1 MRPDSP
7 LRRWIIALTGG
18 LLAIGAAAAAP
29 ALWHQL
35 SNEQQTLIKPALL
48 TQGGDF
54 DKLPEQRRTALVK
67 GADRWLAMTPAQRT
81 TATQQFQQWQLLSP
95 AQKVAVLERRERFRK
110 MTPDQRKALLDTREQ
125 FLDMS
130 LEKQTELRDEFAD
143 LQPQLEGLTG
153 QPLTPATPS
162 APNSPS
168 PFGLPITNLPNNAT
182 NLPIPLLPR

>member
-7 LRRWIIALTGG
+7 LRRWIITLTGG
-18 LLAIGAAAAAP
+18 LFAIGVAVAAP

-35 SNEQQTLIKPALL
+35 SSAQQVLIKPALL
-48 TQGGDF
+48 TEGGDF
-54 DKLPEQRRTALVK
+54 DKLPESRRGALVK
-67 GADRWLAMTPAQRT
+67 GADRWLAMTPAQRN

-130 LEKQTELRDEFAD
+130 IERQTSLRDEFAD

-153 QPLTPATPS
+153 QPLTPTDPTTPG
-162 APNSPS
+162 SPS
-168 PFGLPITNLPNNAT
+168 PFGLPLTTLPNNAT
-182 NLPIPLLPR
+182 TLPIPLLAR